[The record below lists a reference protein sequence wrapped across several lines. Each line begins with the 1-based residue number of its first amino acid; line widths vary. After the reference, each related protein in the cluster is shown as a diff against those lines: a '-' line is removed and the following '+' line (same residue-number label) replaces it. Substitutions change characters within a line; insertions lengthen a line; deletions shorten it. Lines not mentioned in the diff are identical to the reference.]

1 MEAHN
6 LVSTLLHLRR
16 FGIKNFCSKVS
27 LESKML
33 LGFEDDPYYGPHILD
48 NILMICISTLFFST
62 DHMHHLLSLSIF
74 KEQSLLVQ
82 RFLVFP

>member
-16 FGIKNFCSKVS
+16 FQIKNFCSKVS

-48 NILMICISTLFFST
+48 NILMICISTLFSQLIICIIIFPSLYSKT
-62 DHMHHLLSLSIF
+62 DPYLSSAF
-74 KEQSLLVQ
+74 
-82 RFLVFP
+82 